1 MIEILVVMSIT
12 SVLAILIFIIT
23 SSLNEKAR
31 CVVCMG
37 KMRQIGSAIVARGME
52 NNDVVFT
59 RDEVGNSNYRE
70 WRDPL
75 SLCQVLENY
84 LSGHEVWMS
93 PGAHKRAAAFKN
105 SYAWTRALNLTN
117 PDPANRP
124 RMDLISKPQ
133 NTLLLWNAFNY
144 TLPSIYNVPEGGSNG
159 GPRAASS
166 QYHHR
171 PWMRN
176 KAVNW
181 LYLDLHV
188 ETK

>member
-12 SVLAILIFIIT
+12 AILSMIIFLL
-23 SSLNEKAR
+23 SSSMTDKAK
-31 CVVCMG
+31 CAVCMG
-37 KMRQIGSAIVARGME
+37 QMRQIGSAMLARGME
-52 NNDVVFT
+52 NQDVLFT
-59 RDEVGNSNYRE
+59 RTEVGNSNYRE

-75 SLCQVLENY
+75 SLCQLLQNY
-84 LSGHEVWMS
+84 LAGDQVWMS
-93 PGAHKRAAAFKN
+93 PGAHKRARPFKN
-105 SYAWTRALNLTN
+105 SYAWTRALNLSN
-117 PDPANRP
+117 PDPENRP
-124 RMDLISKPQ
+124 RMSLIEKPH

-171 PWMRN
+171 PWQRK

-188 ETK
+188 ATK